1 MMGVAVRATRLPQGM
16 RFLLAGG
23 FAAAVNWVVRFP
35 LALVMPFVPA
45 VIVATMIGMVVGFV
59 TYRRFVFPGS
69 TRPLF
74 GQIRDFI
81 AVNLLGMAV
90 TVLVAALA
98 RHAVVAWTG
107 PLPIVDAFA
116 HAFGIAVGAVAN
128 FLGHKRV
135 TFRRA

>member
-1 MMGVAVRATRLPQGM
+1 MMGVEVRAARLPQGV

-23 FAAAVNWVVRFP
+23 FAAAVNWLVRFP
-35 LALVMPFVPA
+35 LALVMPFLPA
-45 VIVATMIGMVVGFV
+45 VIAATAIGMVVGFI

-74 GQIRDFI
+74 GQIRDFVG
-81 AVNLLGMAV
+81 VNLLGMAV
-90 TVLVAALA
+90 TVAVAALV
-98 RHAVVAWTG
+98 RHGLIAWTG

-135 TFRRA
+135 TFRHS